1 MNAKNLDMRVQV
13 LTAAVELASSG
24 RWSQISLSDIARA
37 ADIDLSEL
45 RALFPNKSA
54 ILAAY
59 FADIDRR
66 VLSQDFGFEAED
78 TPRDRLFEILMSR
91 FDALTP
97 HRMAVDAFS
106 RYLPADPIGALCLF
120 PTALTS
126 MIWMLEAAGIMS
138 SGPFGLLRA
147 KGLLAVWLTTER
159 VWLGDDSPDLG
170 PTMAA
175 LDRNLRRAE
184 KFAIQL
190 DRFGRAD
197 SAKFS
202 DECGLSA
209 PPETD

>member
-1 MNAKNLDMRVQV
+1 MNAKNVDTRAQV
-13 LTAAVELASSG
+13 LTAAIELASSG
-24 RWSQISLSDIARA
+24 RWAQISLSDIARA
-37 ADIDLSEL
+37 ANIDLSEL

-126 MIWMLEAAGIMS
+126 MIWMLEAAGIS
-138 SGPFGLLRA
+138 VVGPLWFAPGKRSLSGVADNGTR
-147 KGLLAVWLTTER
+147 LAW
-159 VWLGDDSPDLG
+159 
-170 PTMAA
+170 
-175 LDRNLRRAE
+175 RR
-184 KFAIQL
+184 
-190 DRFGRAD
+190 
-197 SAKFS
+197 
-202 DECGLSA
+202 
-209 PPETD
+209 

>member
-1 MNAKNLDMRVQV
+1 MNAKNVDTRAQV
-13 LTAAVELASSG
+13 LTAAMELASSG
-24 RWSQISLSDIARA
+24 RWAQISLSDIARA

-45 RALFPNKSA
+45 RALFPSKSA

-66 VLSQDFGFEAED
+66 VLSQDYGFEAED
-78 TPRDRLFEILMSR
+78 TPRDRLFEVLMSR

-106 RYLPADPIGALCLF
+106 RDLPADPIGALCLF

-126 MIWMLEAAGIMS
+126 MIWMLEAAGILS

-147 KGLLAVWLTTER
+147 KGLLAVWLITER

-184 KFAIQL
+184 KFATQL
-190 DRFGRAD
+190 DRFDRPE
-197 SAKFS
+197 SAKFI
-202 DECGLSA
+202 DEGGLKAS
-209 PPETD
+209 PETD